1 MSEHASRRDGGVPA
15 RIAPVVL
22 GVLVLVV
29 WQVIVVAASVPSFL
43 LPTPTE
49 IAEQFAA
56 QFPVILST
64 ASVTGG
70 NALVGLI
77 AGFLVGL
84 VLAVLAASSRLIS
97 ELTTPVVL
105 AASAVP
111 IVALAPVFTTM
122 FGSTTEIPRQL
133 VVTVVVIVPVFIA
146 ASRGLRAVAPV
157 HSDLMT
163 SLAATPWQRA
173 RFVRLPGAVPFV
185 VTGLRLA
192 APAAVIASVVAE
204 YFGGLQNGL
213 GSRITSAAANTAYA
227 RAWAFVVAS
236 IVLGLLFHFG
246 GTLVE
251 RLVTRGRPA

>member
-1 MSEHASRRDGGVPA
+1 MSGDANRREGGVTTW
-15 RIAPVVL
+15 IAPVVL

-70 NALVGLI
+70 NALVGLV

-84 VLAVLAASSRLIS
+84 VLAVLAASSRLIA

-157 HSDLMT
+157 HGDLMT